1 MRCLFYYVTIF
12 VGRRDIGINE
22 KLMKRN
28 IKRFIRVEKSRSRRD
43 SNPGSKRSM
52 LPLTAPNF
60 GLEQPE
66 PCSNCSMYDKIAT
79 TIKFKIVFELN
90 LIHISISS
98 QMKES
103 NYQKVTLIKVAKE
116 VGGNFTCELSEEAP
130 LFKTS
135 SASAFLD
142 VRGEELPLIDFFLHI
157 CFLVRSII
165 SRQFHTP
172 KYLPD

>member
-1 MRCLFYYVTIF
+1 
-12 VGRRDIGINE
+12 
-22 KLMKRN
+22 
-28 IKRFIRVEKSRSRRD
+28 
-43 SNPGSKRSM
+43 
-52 LPLTAPNF
+52 
-60 GLEQPE
+60 
-66 PCSNCSMYDKIAT
+66 
-79 TIKFKIVFELN
+79 
-90 LIHISISS
+90 
-98 QMKES
+98 MKES

-165 SRQFHTP
+165 SRQFQSP